1 MKRPSSSECLGS
13 CGNGGVGVV
22 VGGVGG
28 ATAAALLPVCSPE
41 EKALYGRGFQ
51 SILEGL
57 EDEECG
63 EDEMCSAGAHQGGEK
78 KRRLS
83 TDQVRALEKSFEVEN
98 KLEPERKLRLAQ
110 DLGLQPRQVAVWF
123 QNRRARWKTKQL
135 ERDFTALRSS
145 YDVLKLDYDALH
157 QHKESLLAE
166 IKELKSKL
174 AGEESFSSVK
184 EEPSASDSETKA
196 TASDEDPHP
205 TLIYKDGFSDSDS
218 SAVINEE
225 NNSPY
230 HGFSSSTLL
239 HHHPPA
245 PPSVS
250 PPSGLLYQHQ
260 LMKMEEEQGFEE
272 PCSSFF
278 HDEQAPMLNWYC
290 SEWS

>member
-1 MKRPSSSECLGS
+1 MKRLSSSDCF
-13 CGNGGVGVV
+13 
-22 VGGVGG
+22 
-28 ATAAALLPVCSPE
+28 P
-41 EKALYGRGFQ
+41 
-51 SILEGL
+51 SILDGF
-57 EDEECG
+57 EDEDCG
-63 EDEMCSAGAHQGGEK
+63 EDEMCGAGGGPHVGGEK

-135 ERDFTALRSS
+135 ERDFAALRAS
-145 YDVLKLDYDALH
+145 YDALKLDYDTLH

-184 EEPSASDSETKA
+184 EEPSGN
-196 TASDEDPHP
+196 EDLHP

-230 HGFSSSTLL
+230 
-239 HHHPPA
+239 PPA
-245 PPSVS
+245 PAAVS
-250 PPSGLLYQHQ
+250 PVSGLYYQHQ
-260 LMKMEEEQGFEE
+260 LMKMEEEQRFEE
-272 PCSSFF
+272 PCSSIFS
-278 HDEQAPMLNWYC
+278 DEQAPMLNWYC
-290 SEWS
+290 SEWSLDSRL